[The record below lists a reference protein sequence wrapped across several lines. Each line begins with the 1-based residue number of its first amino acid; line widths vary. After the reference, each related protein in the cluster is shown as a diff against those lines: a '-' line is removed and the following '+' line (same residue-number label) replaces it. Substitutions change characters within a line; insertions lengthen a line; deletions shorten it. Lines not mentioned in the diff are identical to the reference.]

1 MKKFIFALATLL
13 FLTPANIFTQE
24 LQTSENTNEKKPSFW
39 FGPKVGLNLMTPT
52 IDRNQITEQI
62 KSNYQIG
69 LFMQFGRKVYLQ
81 PEFYYSYQKENYG
94 STNNESSVSALKVPV
109 LLGIKI
115 FDIGLLSTNLKL
127 GPSFSFLIRETVPN
141 PDRKKNSI
149 SLQAGAG
156 VEFLG
161 FITLDIRYS
170 VDLNNS
176 LKDQI
181 QQLSWDSGVNATIGL
196 KFR

>member
-1 MKKFIFALATLL
+1 MKKFIFTLITL
-13 FLTPANIFTQE
+13 SFVFISNSFSQEIQTPEILN
-24 LQTSENTNEKKPSFW
+24 KKPSFW
-39 FGPKVGLNLMTPT
+39 FGPKVGLNLLTPT

-69 LFMQFGRKVYLQ
+69 FFMQFGRKLYLQ

-94 STNNESSVSALKVPV
+94 NTNNESSVSSVKLPL
-109 LLGIKI
+109 LLGIKV
-115 FDIGLLSTNLKL
+115 FDIGLVSTNLKL
-127 GPSFSFLIRETVPN
+127 GPSFSFLIRETVAN
-141 PDRKKNSI
+141 PERKKNNI
-149 SLQAGAG
+149 SFHAGAG
-156 VEFLG
+156 IEILG

-170 VDLNNS
+170 IDLNNS
-176 LKDQI
+176 FRTQI